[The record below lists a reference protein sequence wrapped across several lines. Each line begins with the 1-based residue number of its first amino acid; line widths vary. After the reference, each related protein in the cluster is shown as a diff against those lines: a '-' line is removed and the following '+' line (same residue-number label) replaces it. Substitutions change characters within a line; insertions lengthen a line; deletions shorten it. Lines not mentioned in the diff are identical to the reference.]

1 MLTPTSS
8 PAMLRWARDRVGL
21 DIDEAGKA
29 AGVQPAQFLLWEEGD
44 AQPTSKHA
52 QVITRG
58 LPRPFNRSLE
68 GTKIGPLLDTMESH
82 MAHSILATTTASI
95 SELKRN
101 PMATV
106 AAGEG
111 LPVAILNRNEPTF
124 YCVPASAYEALL
136 ERLENLELNALADA
150 RLAAGE
156 APVKVSLD
164 DL

>member
-1 MLTPTSS
+1 
-8 PAMLRWARDRVGL
+8 
-21 DIDEAGKA
+21 
-29 AGVQPAQFLLWEEGD
+29 
-44 AQPTSKHA
+44 
-52 QVITRG
+52 
-58 LPRPFNRSLE
+58 
-68 GTKIGPLLDTMESH
+68 
-82 MAHSILATTTASI
+82 MAHTILASTTASI

-124 YCVPASAYEALL
+124 YCVPALAYEALL

-156 APVKVSLD
+156 TPVKVSLD